1 MKSSHT
7 RETGAKLEVTMLA
20 GPADGLSVEYVGDD
34 VLVLD
39 ETTGKIHWFNK
50 SAAVV
55 WKGLAEG
62 RSATEIADTLRL
74 RYRVSRQRAEQDID
88 RTIAELIS
96 LKLFNTR
103 SCCELTD
110 T

>member
-1 MKSSHT
+1 MKLVHSKGPGE
-7 RETGAKLEVTMLA
+7 RLEYTMIA
-20 GPADGLSVEYVGDD
+20 GPVAGLSVEYVGDD

-39 ETTGKIHWFNK
+39 ETEGKVHWFNK

-62 RSATEIADTLRL
+62 QTAREIAETLQQRFD
-74 RYRVSRQRAEQDID
+74 VSQQRAEQDID